1 MIRFVLYDDNK
12 GYIKKYSNVIN
23 KVMMGNDTNYRIDS
37 FTTYD
42 EDFQLLIQDNSTKIY
57 ILDIEIPHGKSGI
70 DVAKLIRTRDWDSL
84 IIMVTSHSELGY
96 EALKAQIML
105 LDFICKYNDFEND
118 LRLILNKAINKID
131 DKKILTFSSNNTLF
145 RIFMDDILYVYKDTV
160 DRKCVIKTTFSEFS
174 VNMTLNEM
182 LNKLDNRFYMCHR
195 SCTVNTERIKF
206 IDWKEPCI
214 IFDTEDKCTLISR
227 DKKKGLKNYVV
238 VD

>member
-1 MIRFVLYDDNK
+1 MIRFVLYDDK
-12 GYIKKYSNVIN
+12 KEYCKKYENVIH
-23 KVMMGNDTNYRIDS
+23 KVMIGSDTDYKIEKFTS
-37 FTTYD
+37 FN
-42 EDFQLLIQDNSTKIY
+42 ENFQILIQDNSTKIY

-145 RIFMDDILYVYKDTV
+145 RILYV
-160 DRKCVIKTTFSEFS
+160 S
-174 VNMTLNEM
+174 
-182 LNKLDNRFYMCHR
+182 
-195 SCTVNTERIKF
+195 
-206 IDWKEPCI
+206 
-214 IFDTEDKCTLISR
+214 
-227 DKKKGLKNYVV
+227 
-238 VD
+238 

>member
-57 ILDIEIPHGKSGI
+57 ILDIEIPRGKSGI
-70 DVAKLIRTRDWDSL
+70 DVAKIIRARDWNSL
-84 IIMVTSHSELGY
+84 IIMVTSHAELGY

-105 LDFICKYNDFEND
+105 LDFICKFSDFENS
-118 LRLILNKAINKID
+118 LKLVIQKALNKID
-131 DKKILTFSSNNTLF
+131 NKKILTFNSNNTLF

-174 VNMTLNEM
+174 VNITLNEM
-182 LNKLDNRFYMCHR
+182 LNKLDDRFYMCHR
-195 SCTVNTERIKF
+195 SCTINTERIKY
-206 IDWKEPCI
+206 IDWKIPAVV
-214 IFDTEDKCTLISR
+214 FDTDDRCLMVSR
-227 DKKKGLKNYVV
+227 DKKKGLKDYVV